1 MVDLTPYSTIRP
13 FMGPLATWLGSDDAE
28 RLMAYTLYE
37 QIYDNV
43 SEAFKLVRQGENSHP
58 VYLPSAKTLIEA
70 KNRFLA
76 KRWTYAIDPNYG
88 TTEERAALNFAL
100 TNLFRREQMW
110 SKFATQ
116 KRYGLIRGDAVW
128 HVTADEDKPQGR
140 RISVEEVDPGSY
152 FPIIDDYSG
161 KTLGVHLVDQ
171 VLTPEGATIIK
182 RQTYRKT
189 ETGTISYELSWW
201 KVGAWDDRQ
210 DGGELKRADRKDIP
224 DGDDN
229 EEIEYE
235 LDPRI
240 TALPVYHVKNARVPG
255 APFGKSELSGYETI
269 ISGVNQTI
277 SDEDLALALEGL
289 GLYFTNSGP
298 PVDDEGNETNW
309 RLGPGWVVEGDEGS
323 DFKRVT
329 GVSSVEPSQ
338 THIDRLLDSMHRAA
352 GVPDIAIGK
361 VDTTV
366 AESGVALAFHMGP
379 LLAGNEEK
387 EQEILS
393 VTDHLLFDLTT
404 MWLPTFEQIETPA
417 RAVSIVD
424 DPLPVNRKAI
434 IDEVIHLLSSDPPV
448 ISVEYARSYLA
459 EKLGFDFPDEM
470 ANAVVEEAQ
479 ALALARNQDPWQSR
493 VAQELDDEGEGDAQ

>member
-1 MVDLTPYSTIRP
+1 MAAGDLTPYSTIRP
-13 FMGPLATWLGSDDAE
+13 FMGPLDTWLGSDDAV
-28 RLMAYTLYE
+28 RLQAYALYE
-37 QIYDNV
+37 SIYDNV
-43 SEAFKLVRQGENSHP
+43 ADAFKLVRLGENSHP

-88 TTEERAALNFAL
+88 TTEERAALDFAL
-100 TNLFRREQMW
+100 TNLFRREQVW

-128 HVTADEDKPQGR
+128 HVVADEDKPQGR
-140 RISVEEVDPGSY
+140 RISIEEVDPGSY
-152 FPIIDDYSG
+152 FPIIDDFSG
-161 KTLGVHLVDQ
+161 KVLGVHLVDQ
-171 VLTPEGATIIK
+171 VLAASGATIIK

-201 KVGAWDDRQ
+201 KVGAWDDRSE
-210 DGGELKRADRKDIP
+210 GGELKRADSKDIP
-224 DGDDN
+224 DGDEN
-229 EEIEYE
+229 EEVEYE

-240 TALPVYHVKNARVPG
+240 TALPVYHVKNNRVPG
-255 APFGKSELSGYETI
+255 APFGKSELAGYETI

-323 DFKRVT
+323 DFKRVN
-329 GVSSVEPSQ
+329 GVASVDPSQ
-338 THIDRLLDSMHRAA
+338 AHIDRLLNSMHQAS

-361 VDTTV
+361 VDTAI
-366 AESGVALAFHMGP
+366 AESGISLAFQMGP

-387 EQEILS
+387 EGEILS
-393 VTDHLLFDLTT
+393 VTDHLLYDLTT

-417 RAVSIVD
+417 RALSIVD
-424 DPLPVNRKAI
+424 DPLPVNRQAV
-434 IDEVIHLLSSDPPV
+434 IDEVTALLSTDPPL
-448 ISVEYARSYLA
+448 ISAEYARTILS
-459 EKLGFDFPDEM
+459 EKLGYDFPDEM

-479 ALALARNQDPWQSR
+479 ALAMARNQDPFTSR
-493 VAQELDDEGEGDAQ
+493 VEQELDDQTGAE

>member
-1 MVDLTPYSTIRP
+1 MAAGDLTPYSTIRS
-13 FMGPLATWLGSDDAE
+13 FMGPLDTWLGADDAV
-28 RLMAYTLYE
+28 RLQAYALYE
-37 QIYDNV
+37 AIYDNV
-43 SEAFKLVRQGENSHP
+43 ADAFKLVRQGENSHP

-76 KRWTYAIDPNYG
+76 KRWTYALDPNYG
-88 TTEERAALNFAL
+88 TTEERAALDFAL
-100 TNLFRREQMW
+100 TNLFRREQVW

-128 HVTADEDKPQGR
+128 HVVADEEKPIGR
-140 RISVEEVDPGSY
+140 RISIEEIDPGSY
-152 FPIIDDYSG
+152 FPIIDEFSG
-161 KTLGVHLVDQ
+161 RVLGCHLVDQ
-171 VLTPEGATIIK
+171 VLAASGATIIK

-201 KVGAWDDRQ
+201 KVGAWDDRNEA
-210 DGGELKRADRKDIP
+210 GELKRADSKDIP
-224 DGDDN
+224 EGDDN
-229 EEIEYE
+229 EEVEYE

-240 TALPVYHVKNARVPG
+240 TALPVYHVKNSRVPG
-255 APFGKSELSGYETI
+255 APFGKSELAGYETI

-329 GVSSVEPSQ
+329 GVSTVEPSQ
-338 THIDRLLDSMHRAA
+338 AHIEALLRSMNQAA

-361 VDTTV
+361 VDTAI
-366 AESGVALAFHMGP
+366 AESGISLAFQMGP

-387 EQEILS
+387 EQEILG
-393 VTDHLLFDLTT
+393 VTDHLLYDITT
-404 MWLPTFEQIETPA
+404 MWLPVFEGIETPA
-417 RAVSIVD
+417 RPVSIVD
-424 DPLPVNRKAI
+424 DPLPVNRKAV
-434 IDEVIHLLSSDPPV
+434 IDEVLALLSSDPPL
-448 ISVEYARSYLA
+448 ISAEYARTILS
-459 EKLGFDFPDEM
+459 EKLGYDFPDEM

-479 ALALARNQDPWQSR
+479 AIAAARNQDPFTSR
-493 VAQELDDEGEGDAQ
+493 IEQELADGEQQ